1 MSNLVVLDRQ
11 LWLNLVEIK
20 DALGDGSSVQAGP
33 VLLTQHLPKKTT
45 AVIADQHTRNSTSPP
60 LITTSVS
67 SLPPRGDLPLEVL
80 RPLAEDRRSVAID
93 LQKEASHERCLQLR
107 LWNTV
112 QGHTGIRLLAQL
124 AYHLPRDI
132 GGF

>member
-1 MSNLVVLDRQ
+1 MFNLVVLDRQ

-20 DALGDGSSVQAGP
+20 DTLGDGSSVQAGP

-67 SLPPRGDLPLEVL
+67 SLPPCGDLPLEVL

-93 LQKEASHERCLQLR
+93 L
-107 LWNTV
+107 
-112 QGHTGIRLLAQL
+112 
-124 AYHLPRDI
+124 
-132 GGF
+132 